1 MTVTTATPR
10 RSREQ
15 ILAAAREH
23 VGSGSIPS
31 VESLRKTLGVRYDT
45 AADIRDTLSR
55 ERTERRAERVRQGRA
70 AMAAV
75 TRRKRPRTRPQVL
88 VAPLPELP
96 AAPVAEL
103 PAPVA
108 DDAPVTVREEVAEVR
123 PGAAETSS
131 RPAQPVHT
139 WPILI
144 IAAGAFVAVWAGW
157 VGLGGLTG
165 FGLVNLLP
173 GLVDDGGWA
182 TIDTRIT
189 LPASMEAYSAY
200 AFYVLLHRNVPK
212 RARIFAAW
220 SAGLAVA
227 LGMGAQVAYH
237 QMIANGITVAPAWVI
252 SVVSCIPV
260 ATFALGAALRAMVRS
275 GDDR

>member
-1 MTVTTATPR
+1 MTVTTAPR

-31 VESLRKTLGVRYDT
+31 AESLRKALSVRYDT
-45 AADIRDTLSR
+45 AAEVRDTLSR
-55 ERTERRAERVRQGRA
+55 ERAERRAERVRQGRA

-75 TRRKRPRTRPQVL
+75 TRRKKPRTRPRVV
-88 VAPLPELP
+88 VAPLPEFP
-96 AAPVAEL
+96 AAPTVEL
-103 PAPVA
+103 PTPIDDTAPE
-108 DDAPVTVREEVAEVR
+108 PVREEVAEAR
-123 PGAAETSS
+123 PVAAETSS
-131 RPAQPVHT
+131 RPAQPVRT

-173 GLVDDGGWA
+173 GLVEDGGWA

-200 AFYVLLHRNVPK
+200 AFYVLLHRNVPR

-237 QMIANGITVAPAWVI
+237 QMIAAGVTSAPPWVI

-260 ATFALGAALRAMVRS
+260 ATFALGCALRAMVRS
-275 GDDR
+275 ES

>member
-1 MTVTTATPR
+1 MTIADQRPAVDPTLIARARELVQPGQLPAKRALRKHLGKGWDTVNAVLAVLEDE
-10 RSREQ
+10 RSRKPRQ
-15 ILAAAREH
+15 ARAK
-23 VGSGSIPS
+23 
-31 VESLRKTLGVRYDT
+31 LRQLT
-45 AADIRDTLSR
+45 S
-55 ERTERRAERVRQGRA
+55 
-70 AMAAV
+70 
-75 TRRKRPRTRPQVL
+75 RKRPALPLRTRFQAVNGPAPTVVL
-88 VAPLPELP
+88 P
-96 AAPVAEL
+96 PVAE
-103 PAPVA
+103 PVPTVIPEAPQKQPEPVA
-108 DDAPVTVREEVAEVR
+108 APASEV
-123 PGAAETSS
+123 P
-131 RPAQPVHT
+131 PKPVHT

-200 AFYVLLHRNVPK
+200 AFYVLLHRNVPR

-237 QMIANGITVAPAWVI
+237 QMIANGITIAPAWVI

-275 GDDR
+275 GDES

>member
-1 MTVTTATPR
+1 MTITDERPALDPGLIDR
-10 RSREQ
+10 ARELVRPGQ
-15 ILAAAREH
+15 LPAKRALQKHLGKGWDTVNAVLAALEDERARKPREARAK
-23 VGSGSIPS
+23 
-31 VESLRKTLGVRYDT
+31 LRQI
-45 AADIRDTLSR
+45 AS
-55 ERTERRAERVRQGRA
+55 
-70 AMAAV
+70 
-75 TRRKRPRTRPQVL
+75 RKRPPLPLRTRFQTVNAPAPMPVLPRAAEPVPQVIPDA
-88 VAPLPELP
+88 VQKRPEP
-96 AAPVAEL
+96 VAAPASEAL
-103 PAPVA
+103 PKPV
-108 DDAPVTVREEVAEVR
+108 R
-123 PGAAETSS
+123 
-131 RPAQPVHT
+131 T

-200 AFYVLLHRNVPK
+200 AFYVLLHRNVPR

-237 QMIANGITVAPAWVI
+237 QMIANGVTVAPPWVI

-275 GDDR
+275 ES

>member
-1 MTVTTATPR
+1 MTVTTTPR

-31 VESLRKTLGVRYDT
+31 AEALRKTLAVRFGT
-45 AADIRDTLSR
+45 ASEVRDTLSR
-55 ERTERRAERVRQGRA
+55 ERAERRAERVRQGRA

-75 TRRKRPRTRPQVL
+75 TRRKRPRSRPQVV

-96 AAPVAEL
+96 AAPAVAPLAPAVEVVAE
-103 PAPVA
+103 P
-108 DDAPVTVREEVAEVR
+108 VREE
-123 PGAAETSS
+123 AAEA
-131 RPAQPVHT
+131 RPAPAATSPRPARRVVV

-144 IAAGAFVAVWAGW
+144 VAAGAFIAIWGGW
-157 VGLGGLTG
+157 VGLGKLTG
-165 FGLVNLLP
+165 FGDVNLLP
-173 GLVDDGGWA
+173 GIVPDGKWS
-182 TIDTRIT
+182 TLDTAIT
-189 LPASMEAYSAY
+189 LPMGMEAYSAY
-200 AFYVLLHRNVPK
+200 AFYVLLHRNVPR

-237 QMIANGITVAPAWVI
+237 QMIANGITIAPAWVI

-275 GDDR
+275 GGDR

>member
-1 MTVTTATPR
+1 MTVTTTPR
-10 RSREQ
+10 RTREQ
-15 ILAAAREH
+15 ILAEARDL
-23 VGSGSIPS
+23 VGAGSIPS
-31 VESLRKTLGVRYDT
+31 RESLRKSLGVRYDT
-45 AADIRDTLSR
+45 ATEVHATLSR
-55 ERTERRAERVRQGRA
+55 ERAERRTERARKARADLARLA
-70 AMAAV
+70 
-75 TRRKRPRTRPQVL
+75 RRKRPSPRPAVIL
-88 VAPLPELP
+88 PPLPEAP
-96 AAPVAEL
+96 AEAVAEL
-103 PAPVA
+103 PAPVIDSTSA
-108 DDAPVTVREEVAEVR
+108 NAREEVAEAR
-123 PGAAETSS
+123 PVPVETSS
-131 RPAQPVHT
+131 RPAQPVRT
-139 WPILI
+139 WPILV

-173 GLVDDGGWA
+173 GLVEDGGWA

-200 AFYVLLHRNVPK
+200 AFYVLLHRNVPR

-237 QMIANGITVAPAWVI
+237 QMIAAGVTVAPAWVI

-260 ATFALGAALRAMVRS
+260 ATFALGCALRAMVRS
-275 GDDR
+275 ES

>member
-1 MTVTTATPR
+1 MTVTTTPR

-31 VESLRKTLGVRYDT
+31 AEALRKTLAVRFDT
-45 AADIRDTLSR
+45 ASEVRDTLSR
-55 ERTERRAERVRQGRA
+55 ERAERRAERVRQGRA

-75 TRRKRPRTRPQVL
+75 TRRKRPRPRPQVV

-96 AAPVAEL
+96 AAPAVAPLAPAVEVVAE
-103 PAPVA
+103 P
-108 DDAPVTVREEVAEVR
+108 VREEVIESR
-123 PGAAETSS
+123 PVVAETSS
-131 RPAQPVHT
+131 RPAQTVHT

-200 AFYVLLHRNVPK
+200 AFYVLLHRNVPR

-237 QMIANGITVAPAWVI
+237 QMIANGITIAPAWVI

-275 GDDR
+275 GGDR